1 MSERERIV
9 EKIRKLLALAERGG
23 TRAEGEA
30 AALKAAELMQRHA
43 VDEDEL
49 TEALEI
55 SAVEI
60 FGVDC
65 GIADEVLAL
74 LCSVA
79 PYYECSALLKRVS
92 ANERRHGM
100 DVFGTPEARA
110 IATTVIRSI
119 EAAIRRELGAF
130 PHHSE
135 TERRSFSLGFILG
148 LLNRLEEQ
156 RQHIER
162 NNPLPARAL
171 VRVTPAQRA
180 EAAAV
185 GDESFLGT
193 EVVESQDVDRL
204 LLSWGSFRS
213 GTFNLNNAVGS
224 EKRP

>member
-9 EKIRKLLALAERGG
+9 EKIRKLLALAARGG
-23 TRAEGEA
+23 TREEGES

-43 VDEDEL
+43 VDEDDL
-49 TEALEI
+49 TESAEI
-55 SAVEI
+55 AASEI

-65 GIADEVLAL
+65 GIADDVLAL

-92 ANERRHGM
+92 VHERRHGM
-100 DVFGTPEARA
+100 DVFGTPDARA

-119 EAAIRRELGAF
+119 EAAIRHELMAF
-130 PHHSE
+130 PLHSA
-135 TERRSFSLGFILG
+135 TERRSFSLGFIMR

-162 NNPLPARAL
+162 HNPSPIHAL

-185 GDESFLGT
+185 GDASFIGSE
-193 EVVESQDVDRL
+193 EVEAKNVDRL

-213 GTFNLNNAVGS
+213 GTFNLNNTVGS
-224 EKRP
+224 EKRS